1 MSDEKRSEGS
11 RSGGKQA
18 AATEIA
24 YCPHLQIY
32 HYLRVDGVD
41 QIFDSSQ
48 LERAIETFQ
57 KQGDSRQA
65 EFMAILTGF
74 ARQFPHQVVSFDDQ
88 GKLNL
93 RELLAAV
100 VHTDLDEGHGPE
112 GHGPEGRGPEGRGP
126 EGHGPEGRMEGQSS
140 RLQLVGSETEKD
152 PGSHAVGH
160 TEGSG
165 SDGK

>member
-1 MSDEKRSEGS
+1 MVDER
-11 RSGGKQA
+11 KQA
-18 AATEIA
+18 VATEIA

-32 HYLRVDGVD
+32 HYRRVDGVE

-48 LERAIETFQ
+48 LVKAIETFQ
-57 KQGDSRQA
+57 KQGDQRQA

-100 VHTDLDEGHGPE
+100 VHSDPAEGHGPE
-112 GHGPEGRGPEGRGP
+112 GHGPEGRAEGKYDRPQLVGSETVEDGGGHGPEGHTTEGHGP
-126 EGHGPEGRMEGQSS
+126 EGHGPEGHG
-140 RLQLVGSETEKD
+140 VGDE
-152 PGSHAVGH
+152 
-160 TEGSG
+160 
-165 SDGK
+165 

>member
-1 MSDEKRSEGS
+1 MSDER
-11 RSGGKQA
+11 KQA

-57 KQGDSRQA
+57 KQGDERQA
-65 EFMAILTGF
+65 EFMALLTGF

-93 RELLAAV
+93 RELLAAM
-100 VHTDLDEGHGPE
+100 VHSDLVEGRAEGHVE
-112 GHGPEGRGPEGRGP
+112 DT
-126 EGHGPEGRMEGQSS
+126 SD
-140 RLQLVGSETEKD
+140 RLQLVGSEAEKD
-152 PGSHAVGH
+152 DGGQAGGRGP
-160 TEGSG
+160 EG
-165 SDGK
+165 K

>member
-1 MSDEKRSEGS
+1 MANERN
-11 RSGGKQA
+11 QA

-24 YCPHLQIY
+24 YCSHLQIY
-32 HYLRVDGVD
+32 HYRRVDGVE

-48 LERAIETFQ
+48 LVKAIETFQ
-57 KQGDSRQA
+57 KQGDERQA

-100 VHTDLDEGHGPE
+100 VHFDTDEGRAEDKSDRPQLVGSEAVRDVEGHGPE
-112 GHGPEGRGPEGRGP
+112 GHGPEGHGP
-126 EGHGPEGRMEGQSS
+126 EGHGSEHHGPEG
-140 RLQLVGSETEKD
+140 K
-152 PGSHAVGH
+152 
-160 TEGSG
+160 
-165 SDGK
+165 